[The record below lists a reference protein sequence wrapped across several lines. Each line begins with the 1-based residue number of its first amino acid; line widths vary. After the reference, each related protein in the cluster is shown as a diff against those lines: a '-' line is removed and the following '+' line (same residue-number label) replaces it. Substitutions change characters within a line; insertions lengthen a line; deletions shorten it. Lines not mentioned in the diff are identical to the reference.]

1 MKHFLL
7 LDVLIDDDDSSRNSK
22 LEFFANNIKKEVIG
36 VNLFFFF
43 WTKYNERK
51 GHNML
56 ALTLH
61 PRFKRLKLMS
71 SFIGREHGVTT
82 TEKYDRKSFFPMLLK
97 SYHHLHPLSKVES
110 YLFIEGMK
118 IKAQTFLRWFLTPM
132 NL

>member
-43 WTKYNERK
+43 WNKYNERK

>member
-1 MKHFLL
+1 MMMILVEILSWNFLQITL
-7 LDVLIDDDDSSRNSK
+7 KRKSLGSI
-22 LEFFANNIKKEVIG
+22 
-36 VNLFFFF
+36 FFFF
-43 WTKYNERK
+43 FGTKYNERK